1 MNYSGSS
8 GEKAVVAGE
17 LNRTHVGL
25 TVAFQPDENT
35 VLFGRIGAIART
47 ESQVFLAL
55 DGVAGAGHVQH
66 EFALAPEVTV
76 YVQPD
81 LLTSTETTIKDM
93 FTRVSESFKSSQ
105 KSDTE
110 HKWDTVP
117 DSDTGQKPE

>member
-8 GEKAVVAGE
+8 GEKAVAASE

-25 TVAFQPDENT
+25 TVAFQADEST

-55 DGVAGAGHVQH
+55 DGVAGAGHVQN
-66 EFALAPEVTV
+66 EFALAPEQSV

-81 LLTSTETTIKDM
+81 LLTSTETTIKDV
-93 FTRVSESFKSSQ
+93 FAKVSESFKSSQ
-105 KSDTE
+105 KSDAE